1 MAPKPHPLYRF
12 NRAFSRLV
20 LRVFFRYEAR
30 GIENLPEGGFVLAA
44 GHHSNFD
51 PWPLG
56 IAISDRYVLR
66 FMAKSE
72 LFWWPLSFFMRG
84 MGAFRVRRDEPDR
97 EALATAWQL
106 LREGNVIAM
115 FPEGTKRTK
124 GLLRRR
130 QVKQHSGAARIALGA
145 GVPLVPAALAGTNRL
160 SRLAKLEVAYGAP
173 VPVDDLAGL
182 GRREA
187 ARIATER
194 LMERIYEL
202 EAELGR

>member
-12 NRAFSRLV
+12 NRALSRLV
-20 LRVFFRYEAR
+20 LQVLFRYESR

-56 IAISDRYVLR
+56 IAISDKHVVR

-84 MGAFRVRRDEPDR
+84 MGAFKVRRDEADR
-97 EALATAWQL
+97 NAVATAWQL
-106 LREGNVIAM
+106 LRDGDVIAM

-124 GLLRRR
+124 GLMRRR
-130 QVKQHSGAARIALGA
+130 KVQAHGGAARIALGA
-145 GVPLVPAALAGTNRL
+145 GVPLVPAGLAGTGRL
-160 SRLAKLEVAYGAP
+160 SRFAKLKVAYGAP
-173 VPVDDLAGL
+173 IPVDDLAGL
-182 GRREA
+182 GHREA

-202 EAELGR
+202 EADLGS

>member
-1 MAPKPHPLYRF
+1 
-12 NRAFSRLV
+12 
-20 LRVFFRYEAR
+20 
-30 GIENLPEGGFVLAA
+30 
-44 GHHSNFD
+44 
-51 PWPLG
+51 
-56 IAISDRYVLR
+56 
-66 FMAKSE
+66 
-72 LFWWPLSFFMRG
+72 
-84 MGAFRVRRDEPDR
+84 VRRDEPDR